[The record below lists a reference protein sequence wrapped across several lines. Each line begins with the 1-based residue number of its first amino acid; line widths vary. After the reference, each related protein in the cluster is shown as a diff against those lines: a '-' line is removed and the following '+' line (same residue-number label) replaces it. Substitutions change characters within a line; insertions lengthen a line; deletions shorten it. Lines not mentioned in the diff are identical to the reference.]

1 MWEEPKRERH
11 AVVSFEVPERNR
23 RTSSHCVD
31 SLSASKANSIPQ
43 PSMPDESR
51 TLLAGSSRGVQAE
64 LWGEEADARALNFMF
79 SMSMLALKHL

>member
-1 MWEEPKRERH
+1 
-11 AVVSFEVPERNR
+11 
-23 RTSSHCVD
+23 
-31 SLSASKANSIPQ
+31 
-43 PSMPDESR
+43 MPDESR